1 MSSDN
6 FTNNNL
12 SKSSDSDE
20 NAGFVVSEDFERF
33 NQLNDMFT
41 RAFWDDTVRSPDTDA
56 FFDGHRSQPLPRK
69 SIGFRQKD
77 FALRNASW
85 SVSDTFSNRA
95 SSKGKREGFQSL
107 MENETPIA
115 ETKLSIEDKYEF
127 TRELKKVGKLFGA
140 DLIGITTIDE
150 RWHYSHRVD
159 TRDFT
164 AAENDLPSNYSHV
177 IVMGHSMKKELVDMY
192 PAAVAGAATGLEYS
206 REAAIVTQM
215 TSYIRSLGYNAIGSM
230 NDTALAIPYAIKAGL
245 GEYARNQLVITREFG
260 PRVRFSK
267 IFTDL
272 PLNIDS
278 PVKYGISDYCNVCTK
293 CSDACP
299 PKALPYGAPSLKTL
313 NRSTIKGVKKWSAD
327 AEKCFGYWAKIKTDC
342 AICMRV
348 CPFNRE
354 FSGFKAKLFW
364 QLATGRFRKIALWWE
379 NKMGI
384 AKQVKPD
391 GWWKSA

>member
-12 SKSSDSDE
+12 SKSSDSDK

-127 TRELKKVGKLFGA
+127 TSELKKVGKLFGA
-140 DLIGITTIDE
+140 NLIGITTIDE

>member
-1 MSSDN
+1 LSSDN

-12 SKSSDSDE
+12 SKSSDSDK

-127 TRELKKVGKLFGA
+127 TSELKKVGKLFGA
-140 DLIGITTIDE
+140 NLIGITTIDE

-364 QLATGRFRKIALWWE
+364 KLATGRFRKIALWWE